1 MKTIDKIH
9 ATEKGVVAW
18 FASNP
23 VAANLLMIAI
33 LILGLFSAINLRV
46 EGFPALPARFV
57 TITVDYISGSAQQAE
72 EGIAAKIES
81 TLEGVP
87 GIKEIQSVSHVAGAT
102 VIVER
107 EEGYDLKQLT
117 DDITTK
123 VDSIYGWPAGAE
135 KPVITQEIWEDHA
148 LFVNVYGDLD
158 QDTLQQLTRALKE
171 DLLRSEFIS
180 KIQQHGWR
188 NPEIAIEVDESVLQA
203 YGLTLQD
210 IVERLAAES
219 FTATAGELRSE
230 GNSILL
236 KADQQR
242 YYLQDFNNVV
252 IASNTDGSQLML
264 KDIAR
269 IDDSF
274 ENNPQVRSRFNGKP
288 SVNLNIIVDQRSNI
302 LEVAE
307 ATKHIVTQWKAGNRL
322 PENADI
328 AVWWDQSVYMTD
340 RLELLFENGVIGIVL
355 VMAVVALFLNVRVAF
370 WVGMGLPIC
379 FAGALWLMDA
389 SILNL
394 SLNDLTTFGFIIV
407 LGILVDDAVVVGESI
422 YSTRQQEGD
431 SLQAT
436 IQGVKKVAVPTM
448 FGVLTTVAAFYP
460 LSLISGEMGAL
471 FGQFAIVGV
480 VCLLFSLLESKL
492 ILPAHLAHLNTK
504 PTTGKTNV
512 VARGFSWLQKLAT
525 GLLEAFSQ
533 KIYEPVLNF
542 SLRHRYGVLACFF
555 SLLVLVVGLIPSG
568 QLRVVFFPDIPR
580 DIIEV
585 YYSAEEGAG
594 YGVAHGQAE
603 AIEQLADQLNQQW
616 LASGE
621 SSSAVIRSLQS
632 IVADDQSGHIVME
645 LNPASER
652 TLNTDAVAQALRER
666 VGKSGALRDI
676 QFVTDWGG
684 LDDFVLKVQS
694 DSKAEVK
701 RAMSE
706 ITSALNAV
714 QGVHDIKN
722 DMNAG
727 QLQIQLSLT
736 AAGRALGLTTADL
749 AQQVQHGYYGAE
761 VQRFQRGKDEVKV
774 MVRYPE
780 ALRTDITQLQHA
792 RIRTP
797 TGEAV
802 PLLSVAT
809 LAMDYVMT
817 EINHVDGRLSATLKA
832 GIDKQITSP
841 ANVMRQVQAQIIPPL
856 QRDMPGLSVVIGGE
870 AREQAETGRSMLKM
884 FGLSLMAIYILLAI
898 PLKSY
903 SQPLI
908 IMAAIP
914 FGVVG
919 ALLGHYLMG
928 LSVSLLSVMG
938 ILALSG
944 VVVNDSL
951 LLVNRFNQLRQQG
964 MAVKAALKASAQS
977 RLRAIVLTSLT
988 TYVGLT
994 SLLQESSEQ
1003 AQYLIPAAAS
1013 LAYGILF
1020 ATGVTL
1026 LLIPVLLSA
1035 AEDVIVWMGRF
1046 SKPTPVLEKEDP
1058 IAEVA

>member
-1 MKTIDKIH
+1 MKAIDTVH
-9 ATEKGVVAW
+9 GSEKGIVAW

-33 LILGLFSAINLRV
+33 LILGLLSALTLRV

-72 EGIAAKIES
+72 EGIAAKIENA
-81 TLEGVP
+81 LEGVA

-107 EEGYDLKQLT
+107 DERYDLKQLT

-158 QDTLQQLTRALKE
+158 QVTLQQLTRALKE
-171 DLLRSEFIS
+171 ELLRHESIS

-188 NPEIAIEVDESVLQA
+188 TPEIAIEVDEASLQA

-210 IVERLAAES
+210 IVDRLAAES
-219 FTATAGELRSE
+219 STSTSGELRSE
-230 GNSILL
+230 GSSILM
-236 KADQQR
+236 KAGQQR
-242 YYLQDFNNVV
+242 YYFQDYDDVV
-252 IASNTDGSQLML
+252 IATHGDGSQVKL
-264 KDIAR
+264 KDVAHIEDA
-269 IDDSF
+269 F
-274 ENNPQVRSRFNGKP
+274 ESNPLVRSRFNGKP
-288 SVNLNIIVDQRSNI
+288 SVNLNIIVDERSNI
-302 LEVAE
+302 LEVAA
-307 ATKHIVTQWKAGNRL
+307 ATKHIVAQWKASDRL
-322 PENADI
+322 PANADI

-340 RLELLFENGVIGIVL
+340 RLELLLKNGVIGIVL
-355 VMAVVALFLNVRVAF
+355 VMVVVALFLNVRVAF

-389 SILNL
+389 SLLNL

-422 YSTRQQEGD
+422 YTTRQQEGD
-431 SLQAT
+431 SLLST
-436 IQGVKKVAVPTM
+436 IRGVKKVAVPTM

-492 ILPAHLAHLNTK
+492 ILPAHLAHVNTN
-504 PTTGKTNV
+504 PTTEKKNV
-512 VARGFSWLQKLAT
+512 LVRGFSKLQQLAT
-525 GLLEAFSQ
+525 GLLETFSQ
-533 KIYEPVLNF
+533 KIYEPLLNF
-542 SLRHRYGVLACFF
+542 SLRYRYGVLACFL
-555 SLLVLVVGLIPSG
+555 SMLVLVIGLIPSG

-585 YYSAEEGAG
+585 YYTAEEGAG

-616 LASGE
+616 LASNE
-621 SSSAVIRSLQS
+621 SSSPVIQSLQS

-645 LNPASER
+645 LNPSAER
-652 TLNTDAVAQALRER
+652 ALNTDAVAQALREQ
-666 VGKSGALRDI
+666 VGKSSALRDI

-694 DSKAEVK
+694 DSKVEVE
-701 RAMSE
+701 RAITE
-706 ITSALNAV
+706 IAAALNAI
-714 QGVHDIKN
+714 QGVHDIKH

-727 QLQIQLSLT
+727 QLRIQLSLT
-736 AAGRALGLTTADL
+736 VAGRALGLTTADL
-749 AQQVQHGYYGAE
+749 AQQIQHAYYGAE

-780 ALRTDITQLQHA
+780 TLRKDITQLQHA

-797 TGEAV
+797 AGEAV

-809 LAMDYVMT
+809 LDTGYVMT

-832 GIDKQITSP
+832 GIDKQMTSP
-841 ANVMRQVQAQIIPPL
+841 AEVMRNVQKSIIPQL

-884 FGLSLMAIYILLAI
+884 FGLSLFAIYILLAI

-919 ALLGHYLMG
+919 ALLGHFVMG

-964 MAVKAALKASAQS
+964 MAVNAALKASAQS

-1026 LLIPVLLSA
+1026 VLIPILLRVA
-1035 AEDVIVWMGRF
+1035 QDAKNGFGRF
-1046 SKPTPVLEKEDP
+1046 SKPVLDLEKADP
-1058 IAEVA
+1058 VAEAA